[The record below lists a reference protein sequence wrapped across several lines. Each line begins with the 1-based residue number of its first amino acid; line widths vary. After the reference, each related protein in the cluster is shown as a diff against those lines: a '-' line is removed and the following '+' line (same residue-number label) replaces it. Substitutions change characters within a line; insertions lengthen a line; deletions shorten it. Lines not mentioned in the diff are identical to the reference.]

1 MNVIFLG
8 PPGAGKGTQA
18 VRVCERL
25 GIPQISTGDILR
37 RAIKEQTPT
46 GLAAKAYIDAGA
58 LVPDSVVIDIVRERL
73 AQEDC
78 QKGYVLDGF
87 PRTVPQAQAL
97 AGFADIDAVVDI
109 DVSDEKLIARLSGRR
124 VCPACGGTY
133 HISRL
138 NGRTDCERCGA
149 ALIQRDDDKAETV
162 LSRLNVYHKQTA
174 PLIEFYEQR
183 GLLRRVDG
191 AQPME
196 DCFEAIL
203 EAGALLHEVLEQLKG
218 KIEPGITT
226 KELDRYAEKLI
237 RGYGAVPS
245 FLNYEGY
252 PASIC
257 ASVDSQVVHGI
268 PNESTVLRESQI
280 ISIDSGL
287 ILDGWQSDS
296 AFTVGVGTVSLE
308 AQRLIDV
315 TEQSFFAALQV
326 AREGYRVSDI
336 GHAVQQYVEE
346 RGFAAVRD
354 LCGHG
359 IGREMHEDPSIPN
372 FGAPGHGVRLRRGM
386 TICIEPMITAGSYNV
401 KTLRDGWTVVTT
413 DGSLCSH
420 YEHTILITDGEPEL
434 LSLPGYHKEEKR

>member
-1 MNVIFLG
+1 MITIKN
-8 PPGAGKGTQA
+8 AS
-18 VRVCERL
+18 
-25 GIPQISTGDILR
+25 QI
-37 RAIKEQTPT
+37 
-46 GLAAKAYIDAGA
+46 AKM
-58 LVPDSVVIDIVRERL
+58 R
-73 AQEDC
+73 
-78 QKGYVLDGF
+78 
-87 PRTVPQAQAL
+87 
-97 AGFADIDAVVDI
+97 
-109 DVSDEKLIARLSGRR
+109 
-124 VCPACGGTY
+124 
-133 HISRL
+133 
-138 NGRTDCERCGA
+138 
-149 ALIQRDDDKAETV
+149 
-162 LSRLNVYHKQTA
+162 
-174 PLIEFYEQR
+174 
-183 GLLRRVDG
+183 
-191 AQPME
+191 
-196 DCFEAIL
+196 

-268 PNESTVLRESQI
+268 PDESTVLREGQI

-296 AFTVGVGTVSLE
+296 DFTVGVGTVSPQ

-346 RGFAAVRD
+346 RGFSAVRD

-359 IGREMHEDPSIPN
+359 IGREMHEDPSVPN

>member
-1 MNVIFLG
+1 MITIKN
-8 PPGAGKGTQA
+8 AS
-18 VRVCERL
+18 
-25 GIPQISTGDILR
+25 QI
-37 RAIKEQTPT
+37 
-46 GLAAKAYIDAGA
+46 AKM
-58 LVPDSVVIDIVRERL
+58 R
-73 AQEDC
+73 
-78 QKGYVLDGF
+78 
-87 PRTVPQAQAL
+87 
-97 AGFADIDAVVDI
+97 
-109 DVSDEKLIARLSGRR
+109 
-124 VCPACGGTY
+124 
-133 HISRL
+133 
-138 NGRTDCERCGA
+138 
-149 ALIQRDDDKAETV
+149 
-162 LSRLNVYHKQTA
+162 
-174 PLIEFYEQR
+174 
-183 GLLRRVDG
+183 
-191 AQPME
+191 
-196 DCFEAIL
+196 

-268 PNESTVLRESQI
+268 PNESTVLREGQI

-296 AFTVGVGTVSLE
+296 AFTVGVGTVSPE

-346 RGFAAVRD
+346 RGFAAGRDLCGHGIGRELHEVLEQLKGKIEPGITTKELDRYAEKLIRGYGAVPSFLNYEGYPASICASVDSQVVHGIPDESTVLREGQIISIDSGLILDGWQSDSAFTVGVGTVSPQAQRLIDVTEQSFFAALQVAREGYRVSDIGHAVQQYVEERGFSAVRD

-359 IGREMHEDPSIPN
+359 IGREMHEDPSVPN

>member
-1 MNVIFLG
+1 MITIKN
-8 PPGAGKGTQA
+8 AS
-18 VRVCERL
+18 
-25 GIPQISTGDILR
+25 QI
-37 RAIKEQTPT
+37 
-46 GLAAKAYIDAGA
+46 AKM
-58 LVPDSVVIDIVRERL
+58 R
-73 AQEDC
+73 
-78 QKGYVLDGF
+78 
-87 PRTVPQAQAL
+87 
-97 AGFADIDAVVDI
+97 
-109 DVSDEKLIARLSGRR
+109 
-124 VCPACGGTY
+124 
-133 HISRL
+133 
-138 NGRTDCERCGA
+138 
-149 ALIQRDDDKAETV
+149 
-162 LSRLNVYHKQTA
+162 
-174 PLIEFYEQR
+174 
-183 GLLRRVDG
+183 
-191 AQPME
+191 
-196 DCFEAIL
+196 

-268 PNESTVLRESQI
+268 PDESTVLREGQI

-296 AFTVGVGTVSLE
+296 AFTVGVGTVSPQ

-346 RGFAAVRD
+346 RGFSTVRD

-359 IGREMHEDPSIPN
+359 IGREMHEDPSVPN
-372 FGAPGHGVRLRRGM
+372 YGAPGHGVRLRRGM
-386 TICIEPMITAGSYNV
+386 TICIEPMIAAGGYNV

>member
-1 MNVIFLG
+1 MITIKN
-8 PPGAGKGTQA
+8 AS
-18 VRVCERL
+18 
-25 GIPQISTGDILR
+25 QI
-37 RAIKEQTPT
+37 
-46 GLAAKAYIDAGA
+46 AKM
-58 LVPDSVVIDIVRERL
+58 R
-73 AQEDC
+73 
-78 QKGYVLDGF
+78 
-87 PRTVPQAQAL
+87 
-97 AGFADIDAVVDI
+97 
-109 DVSDEKLIARLSGRR
+109 
-124 VCPACGGTY
+124 
-133 HISRL
+133 
-138 NGRTDCERCGA
+138 
-149 ALIQRDDDKAETV
+149 
-162 LSRLNVYHKQTA
+162 
-174 PLIEFYEQR
+174 
-183 GLLRRVDG
+183 
-191 AQPME
+191 
-196 DCFEAIL
+196 

-268 PNESTVLRESQI
+268 PNESTVLREGQI

-296 AFTVGVGTVSLE
+296 AFTVGVGTVSPQ

-336 GHAVQQYVEE
+336 GHAVQQYVEA
-346 RGFAAVRD
+346 RGFSVVRD

-386 TICIEPMITAGSYNV
+386 TICIEPMIAAGSYNV